1 MAKNEEKLVKS
12 KRKVSCFG
20 CHFKIKNFTMSTC
33 LLLLLLLLLCPQS
46 TMIKTIFSWNR
57 FHGIKCLEKKKFLP
71 AHILIPSSSCHLLSI
86 VAPSPFIA
94 AMSDL
99 RIYASLKQKI
109 TFFRFCKK
117 TRKYFPLQNFLTSNI
132 YALSLNPHKKKLR
145 ENYLEKNE
153 I

>member
-1 MAKNEEKLVKS
+1 M
-12 KRKVSCFG
+12 SCFG

-33 LLLLLLLLLCPQS
+33 LLLLLLLLCPQS

-57 FHGIKCLEKKKFLP
+57 FHGKKCLEKKKLFTRPYLYYP
-71 AHILIPSSSCHLLSI
+71 HHHATYCLLSPPPPYCCYVGSTYI
-86 VAPSPFIA
+86 CI
-94 AMSDL
+94 
-99 RIYASLKQKI
+99 IKTKKI

-145 ENYLEKNE
+145 ENLLGKNE